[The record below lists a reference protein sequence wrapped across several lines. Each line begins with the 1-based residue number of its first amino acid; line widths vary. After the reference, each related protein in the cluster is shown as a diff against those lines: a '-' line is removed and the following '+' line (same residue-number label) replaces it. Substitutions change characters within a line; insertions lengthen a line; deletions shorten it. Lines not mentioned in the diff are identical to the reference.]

1 MTIEW
6 KFPHNGFGQVRGVSD
21 AGIETFTG
29 TEIQSL
35 AREICQNSLDAAVE
49 GSNATIKVD
58 FEQYRIPS
66 SDIPGYEQYASKIQK
81 AYDYWSK
88 KNSEKT
94 IKVLTKALNAIKKPT
109 TVVLRISD
117 FNTTGLSHPY
127 EDSDEGWNALTKL
140 DGGATK
146 TGDKAGAFGI
156 GKNAPFTN
164 SDYRLVFYRTL
175 NEDQETA
182 AQGMSRFISFPEDLS
197 NSMNTMTTGIGYY
210 GNPEGNLPVDSIS
223 ELEKL
228 YQRSEI
234 GTDVFVYGFNAG
246 YEWNKERIVSISE
259 GTVKHLMNYIKLFH
273 NQDTPD
279 TEYLFYTLIHN
290 QANPMSPGNVE
301 RIINKYAEKIRP
313 EHPELPAKVHP
324 HMLRRTRATNLY
336 QSDVEL
342 ELVSRILGHASTQ
355 TTRIYAKPS
364 LEMIK
369 SAMDRSNPEL
379 NAEQP
384 LWPDDEVELARIFG
398 IR

>member
-1 MTIEW
+1 
-6 KFPHNGFGQVRGVSD
+6 
-21 AGIETFTG
+21 
-29 TEIQSL
+29 L
-35 AREICQNSLDAAVE
+35 L
-49 GSNATIKVD
+49 
-58 FEQYRIPS
+58 
-66 SDIPGYEQYASKIQK
+66 
-81 AYDYWSK
+81 YDSAIRLSELLFLK
-88 KNSEKT
+88 LTDVNLKN
-94 IKVLTKALNAIKKPT
+94 T
-109 TVVLRISD
+109 TPYLRIH
-117 FNTTGLSHPY
+117 G
-127 EDSDEGWNALTKL
+127 K
-140 DGGATK
+140 
-146 TGDKAGAFGI
+146 GD
-156 GKNAPFTN
+156 
-164 SDYRLVFYRTL
+164 
-175 NEDQETA
+175 
-182 AQGMSRFISFPEDLS
+182 
-197 NSMNTMTTGIGYY
+197 
-210 GNPEGNLPVDSIS
+210 
-223 ELEKL
+223 
-228 YQRSEI
+228 
-234 GTDVFVYGFNAG
+234 
-246 YEWNKERIVSISE
+246 KERIVSISE